1 MQTQFEV
8 LVQLSLP
15 QLLKTQ
21 FFVPLITTFL
31 SIFGENLCLEFE
43 IVHQVLKISK
53 NWQHL
58 FILESNFDLQ

>member
-8 LVQLSLP
+8 LVQSNLP
-15 QLLKTQ
+15 ELLKTQ
-21 FFVPLITTFL
+21 FFVPLITEFL

-58 FILESNFDLQ
+58 FNLERNFELQ